1 MTGVVL
7 YADPVCPYGWLAC
20 RWLADA
26 ETEFSV
32 RPMSLSVL
40 NEGQTVPESQRQ
52 RIEDSLRAGRVLAA
66 IEDPAAAARFHFT
79 LARRIHEQ
87 RQPVDHAVLRAALRE
102 AELPEDLADQA
113 NSADADPAV
122 RSAHQTS
129 QDALGET
136 GGSPITEIGGRA
148 FFGPVLT
155 ELPTPAEGRA
165 LLDALRTTA
174 AVPAFAELRRPRAGA
189 PTIPEG

>member
-52 RIEDSLRAGRVLAA
+52 RIEDSLRAGRVLA
-66 IEDPAAAARFHFT
+66 
-79 LARRIHEQ
+79 
-87 RQPVDHAVLRAALRE
+87 
-102 AELPEDLADQA
+102 
-113 NSADADPAV
+113 
-122 RSAHQTS
+122 
-129 QDALGET
+129 
-136 GGSPITEIGGRA
+136 
-148 FFGPVLT
+148 
-155 ELPTPAEGRA
+155 
-165 LLDALRTTA
+165 
-174 AVPAFAELRRPRAGA
+174 
-189 PTIPEG
+189 

>member
-7 YADPVCPYGWLAC
+7 YADPVCPFAWLAY

-26 ETEFSV
+26 EPEFSV

-40 NEGQTVPESQRQ
+40 NEGQTVPEAHRQ
-52 RIEDSLRAGRVLAA
+52 RVEDSLHAGRVRAA
-66 IEDPAAAARFHFT
+66 IEDPAAATRFHLA

-87 RQPVDHAVLRAALRE
+87 RQPVDRALLRAALRA

-113 NSADADPAV
+113 NSVDADPAV
-122 RSAHQTS
+122 HSAHRAS

-136 GGSPITEIGGRA
+136 GGSPITEIDGRA

-165 LLDALRTTA
+165 LLDALRAAA
-174 AVPAFAELRRPRAGA
+174 AVPAFAELRRPRVGA